1 MAITFVGSAEVG
13 SLNGAD
19 ATLDLTGIA
28 LQQND
33 IVVLTYSFDNTL
45 ATDNSGITSAGWTQI
60 YEGFD
65 TVGSGVFKLGVYY
78 KIMGA
83 SPDSSVVVDGTGIQF
98 TAMSVVAM
106 AFRGINQSVPQDA
119 VFTHFEDLNVDPD
132 PAAITTVTDGAA
144 VIVCAGGDRI
154 DNSITAPSG
163 YGNQVDIA
171 TSDTFKALAAM
182 AWKEVASA
190 GVENPGTWTNWSLM
204 TYQVVTV
211 ALRPAGASNE
221 GDGEADGHATAV
233 GGGGRINNLVGAADG
248 HATSLGEGS
257 RLVAGGGDGA
267 ATGHS
272 TTSGIGAPFF
282 SAPGLVAGHATAIG
296 ASQEASSSAD
306 GLAVG
311 TSTASGIF
319 AVRRPKVRAINASII
334 SGRGKLR
341 VTHTGLPNEN
351 F

>member
-19 ATLDLTGIA
+19 ATLDLTGIS
-28 LQQND
+28 LQQGD
-33 IVVLTYSFDNTL
+33 IVVLTYTFDNSL
-45 ATDNSGITSAGWTQI
+45 SSDNNGITSAGWTQI

-65 TVGSGVFKLGVYY
+65 TAGSGALKLGVYY

-83 SPDSSVVVDGTGIQF
+83 TPDSSVVVDGTDSQF
-98 TAMSVVAM
+98 NAMAVVAM
-106 AFRGINQSVPQDA
+106 AFRGVNQSVPQDA
-119 VFTHFEDLNVDPD
+119 TFTHFEAFDANPD
-132 PAAITTVTDGAA
+132 PAAVTTVTNGAG
-144 VIVCAGGDRI
+144 VVVCVGGSAI
-154 DNSITAPSG
+154 DNSVTAPTG
-163 YGNQVDIA
+163 YGNQVDLA
-171 TSDTFKALAAM
+171 SSDTLKATAAM

-190 GVENPGTWTNWSLM
+190 GAENPGTWTNWSSM
-204 TYQVVTV
+204 VYQVVTV

-221 GDGEADGHATAV
+221 GDGEADGHATAE